1 MKRMYVIFL
10 LQFILFVCI
19 SISPNGYLYEQG
31 QRIEIAMNY
40 DFKLPFNARLLH
52 RYDTFGGFDSEGDC
66 LEIYDLKYTNKEKLI
81 TQMKSNGW
89 VELPIENMS
98 AVSVLPLEEAIVR
111 QITCSYVQQIY
122 VFGNDLLLP
131 APSNGYYFKESW
143 KNGYRIGLLDCD
155 EKLIYFYCC
164 NDD

>member
-1 MKRMYVIFL
+1 MKRKYVFCL
-10 LQFILFVCI
+10 LLFMLFVYI

-52 RYDTFGGFDSEGDC
+52 RYDTFGGLDSEGDC

-81 TQMKSNGW
+81 TKMESNGW
-89 VELPIENMS
+89 VELPIEKI
-98 AVSVLPLEEAIVR
+98 SVLPVQPFEEAFVR
-111 QITCSYVQQIY
+111 QAICSYVQYVY
-122 VFGNDLLLP
+122 VFGNDLMLP

-143 KNGYRIGLLDCD
+143 ENGYRIGLLDCD